1 VKRNKRYNT
10 TLGKLFFIIPV
21 LIIGI
26 LVVYAYVQLAS
37 PGVLTISAEN
47 SYCTELQVPTN
58 AICSH
63 LIVVATVNGKAGE
76 TPWTLSINQGNY
88 VVNFTSVQW
97 YYTPASRDVGVLPGQ
112 TVYAA
117 GLYSPIGKVIKV
129 TPSGFNAT
137 TVMALHG
144 VTPVNWTN
152 PTSSLVTFQGAPFQV
167 VPLEPGQTFSYIFPT
182 AGTYQFAISSTNDT
196 VTVDV
201 S

>member
-21 LIIGI
+21 LVIGI
-26 LVVYAYVQLAS
+26 LVVYAYVNLSS
-37 PGVLTISAEN
+37 PGTIIVRAETN
-47 SYCTELQVPTN
+47 TGAQLQVP
-58 AICSH
+58 
-63 LIVVATVNGKAGE
+63 VTVNGKVGE
-76 TPWTLSINQGNY
+76 TPWSLSTNQGNY

-97 YYTPASRDVGVLPGQ
+97 YYPPASRDVGVLPGQ
-112 TVYAA
+112 TVYAVA
-117 GLYSPIGKVIKV
+117 LYSPIGKVIKV

-137 TVMALHG
+137 TVIALHG

-152 PTSSLVTFQGAPFQV
+152 PTSSLVTFEGAPFQV
-167 VPLEPGQTFSYIFPT
+167 VPLEPGQTFSYIFPS
-182 AGTYQFAISSTNDT
+182 AGSYQFAISSTNDT